1 MKLVKKTIPVFMLV
15 ALFALVSAPCAT
27 ALEIGERAPDFQL
40 PSTKDGKF
48 MLSSFQGKKNVLIQF
63 YVLDFTPT

>member
-1 MKLVKKTIPVFMLV
+1 MTKSSSIGAFVLAFL
-15 ALFALVSAPCAT
+15 LFAFPGVAA
-27 ALEIGERAPDFQL
+27 ALEVGDKAPDFDL

-48 MLSSFQGKKNVLIQF
+48 KLSNLAGKKNVLIQF